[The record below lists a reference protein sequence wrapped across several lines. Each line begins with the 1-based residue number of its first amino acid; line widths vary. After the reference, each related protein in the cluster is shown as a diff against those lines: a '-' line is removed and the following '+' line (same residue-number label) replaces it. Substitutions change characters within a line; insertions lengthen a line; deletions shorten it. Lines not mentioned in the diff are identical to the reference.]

1 MIRALIVDDEQMA
14 REELQALLEETGAFE
29 LLPPCAN
36 GFDAIKVINEQRPD
50 VVFLDIEMPV
60 INGFQ
65 VLSMVDEERMPHVV
79 FVTAYDE
86 FALKAFEEKTLDYLL
101 KPVEPERLALTLAKL
116 KSTLQ
121 SGQTPH
127 YDTPD
132 LQRIPCCTGRRVK
145 LVEVD
150 TVECVFTD
158 ISGVHLHTA
167 ECDLCTDL
175 TLKVLEERTLLVRCH
190 KQYLINL
197 ATVDEIQLHEG
208 GTATVKTRSGYEV
221 PVSRRY
227 LRQLKERLSF

>member
-14 REELQALLEETGAFE
+14 REELQALLEATGEFD

-36 GFDAIKVINEQRPD
+36 GFDAIKAINEQRPD

-101 KPVEPERLALTLAKL
+101 KPVEPERLDLTLTKL
-116 KSTLQ
+116 KGTLR
-121 SGQTPH
+121 SGQMPH

-175 TLKVLEERTLLVRCH
+175 TLKVLEERTPLVRCH

-197 ATVDEIQLHEG
+197 AAVDEIQLHEG
-208 GTATVKTRSGYEV
+208 GTASVRTHSGREV
-221 PVSRRY
+221 PISRRY
-227 LRQLKERLSF
+227 LRLLKERLSF

>member
-36 GFDAIKVINEQRPD
+36 GFDAVKMINEQRPE
-50 VVFLDIEMPV
+50 VMFLDIEMPV

-65 VLSMVDEERMPHVV
+65 LLSMVDEERMPHVV

-101 KPVEPERLALTLAKL
+101 KPVEPERLALTLQKL
-116 KSTLQ
+116 KRILHQ
-121 SGQTPH
+121 GQVPR
-127 YDTPD
+127 YETPD
-132 LQRIPCCTGRRVK
+132 LQRIPCCSGRRVK
-145 LVEVD
+145 LVDVD
-150 TVECVFTD
+150 KVECVFTD
-158 ISGVHLHTA
+158 LSGVHLLTA
-167 ECDLCTDL
+167 DSDLCTDL
-175 TLKVLEERTLLVRCH
+175 TLKVLEQRTPLVRCH

-197 ATVDEIQLHEG
+197 TFIDEVQLHEG
-208 GTATVKTRSGYEV
+208 GTATVLTRSGHDV

-227 LRQLKERLSF
+227 LRLLKEQLSF

>member
-14 REELQALLEETGAFE
+14 REELRILLEATGEFE
-29 LLPPCAN
+29 LLASCAN
-36 GFDAIKVINEQRPD
+36 GFDAVKAINEQRPE

-65 VLSMVDEERMPHVV
+65 LLSMVDEERMPHVV

-101 KPVEPERLALTLAKL
+101 KPVEPERLTLTLEKL
-116 KSTLQ
+116 KRTLHQ
-121 SGQTPH
+121 GVVPH
-127 YDTPD
+127 YETPD
-132 LQRIPCCTGRRVK
+132 LQRIPCSTGRRVK
-145 LVEVD
+145 LVDVD
-150 TVECVFTD
+150 KVECACTD
-158 ISGVHLHTA
+158 LSGVHLRTA
-167 ECDLCTDL
+167 DSDLCTDL
-175 TLKVLEERTLLVRCH
+175 TLKVLEQRTPLVRCH

-197 ATVDEIQLHEG
+197 SFVDEVQLHEG
-208 GTATVKTRSGYEV
+208 GTATVLTRSGHDV